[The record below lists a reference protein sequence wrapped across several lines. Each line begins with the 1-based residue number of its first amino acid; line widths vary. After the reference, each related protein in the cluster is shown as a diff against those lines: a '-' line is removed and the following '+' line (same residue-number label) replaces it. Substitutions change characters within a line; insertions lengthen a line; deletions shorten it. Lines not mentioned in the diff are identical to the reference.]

1 MQIRPNSWAITRQAE
16 TALGLITKSAVAFS
30 LSYAMRLSLPSAILF
45 GLIFAI
51 IFIISGSIARGL
63 TNFFLSIALTS
74 VFSSILFL
82 FKFGIDRPSTVF
94 LATVFLSIFLSR
106 ISTKNSNETNR
117 ENSYFDSI
125 TAIVLIASAHLFH
138 KLANL
143 ESTKLFGILL
153 PEDNAAWVHASS
165 GFLRFNAS
173 AGLVSS
179 MQYGSSSFASNL
191 FSVVSIPTRLFS
203 SENGAVLSLANVANT
218 YVFLLITLIYMS
230 SATCR
235 EIFHMRN
242 QTKAFRKIMSNG
254 KYVLI
259 GILSVI
265 GVGKIF
271 LNSGH
276 LSLILSLVIFW
287 IVTYQFQISSNSV
300 FHISGAPN
308 LWNLNLAILSAY
320 TIGVVW
326 FPMVPVSVLT
336 IVVIVVG
343 LIATN
348 RHTVFH
354 FRVKVR
360 NIVVIGNVILFLM
373 ILLAALT
380 QLRVPTG
387 YSISSL
393 INVGTGGT
401 FVPTAIGLSLALVGF
416 IIAIESVGKN
426 VVLPIFISLFP
437 LGLLAYWIATMSE
450 NPVSPGYSV
459 EKFSLLVTLIGLPL
473 AIGFSFRYLE
483 AIQKHVLSSVVS
495 PVLLCFAVAH
505 ISWGINSFPRD
516 AMTNKD
522 NWTINYLRTLLAQS
536 AYNPDAQ
543 LLCLSGNAESDMSAY
558 MCSRFGSALQFR
570 EFSNNNLARRWR
582 SQVLEANLD
591 LANFPKG
598 TVDFDVPSNISNFV
612 NNGGKLIVIL
622 TPGPFWQI
630 EQRLERPWMQELP
643 WDAIKVVQ

>member
-1 MQIRPNSWAITRQAE
+1 MQIGPNTWAVAQQDGS
-16 TALGLITKSAVAFS
+16 ALGFVSKIAVAFS
-30 LSYAMRLSLPSAILF
+30 LTYAMRLSLPSAILF
-45 GLIFAI
+45 GIFLAF
-51 IFIISGSIARGL
+51 IFVISGSIARGL

-82 FKFGIDRPSTVF
+82 LKFEIDRPSTVF
-94 LATVFLSIFLSR
+94 LATVFLSISLSR
-106 ISTKNSNETNR
+106 ISTNNSNETNR
-117 ENSYFDSI
+117 ENSYFDSV
-125 TAIVLIASAHLFH
+125 TAIVLVASAHLFH

-143 ESTKLFGILL
+143 ESTKLFSMLL

-191 FSVVSIPTRLFS
+191 FSFVSIPTRLFS

-218 YVFLLITLIYMS
+218 YVFLLISLIYMS

-235 EIFHMRN
+235 EIFHIRN
-242 QTKAFRKIMSNG
+242 QINSFRKITSNG

-265 GVGKIF
+265 GVGKSF

-276 LSLILSLVIFW
+276 LSLILSVAIFW
-287 IVTYQFQISSNSV
+287 IVTYQLQISSSSIL
-300 FHISGAPN
+300 HLSGAPN
-308 LWNLNLAILSAY
+308 LWNLNMALLSAY
-320 TIGVVW
+320 TVGVVW
-326 FPMVPVSVLT
+326 FPMVPVSALT

-343 LIATN
+343 LIAKN
-348 RHTVFH
+348 WHAVFH

-373 ILLAALT
+373 ILLAAFT

-393 INVGTGGT
+393 VNVGSGGT
-401 FVPTAIGLSLALVGF
+401 YVPTAIGLSLALVGF

-426 VVLPIFISLFP
+426 VVLSVFLSLFP
-437 LGLLAYWIATMSE
+437 LGLLAYWITSIAE
-450 NPVSPGYSV
+450 NPISPGYSV
-459 EKFSLLVTLIGLPL
+459 EKFSLLVSIIGLPF
-473 AIGFSFRYLE
+473 AIGFIYKHLE
-483 AIQKHVLSSVVS
+483 VFSKTVILSIVA

-505 ISWGINSFPRD
+505 ASSGINFFPRV
-516 AMTNKD
+516 AMIDKD
-522 NWTINYLRTLLAQS
+522 NWTINYLSTLINQS
-536 AYNPDAQ
+536 AYNPNAQ
-543 LLCLSGNAESDMSAY
+543 LLCLTGLSESDMSAY
-558 MCSRFGSALQFR
+558 TCSRFGSALQFR
-570 EFSNNNLARRWR
+570 EFSNNNIARRWR
-582 SQVLEANLD
+582 AQILEANID
-591 LANFPKG
+591 LSIFPEG
-598 TVDFDVPSNISNFV
+598 TIDFDVLSNINNFI
-612 NNGGKLIVIL
+612 NNGGEVIIIL

-630 EQRLERPWMQELP
+630 EQRLESPWMQNLP
-643 WDAIKVVQ
+643 WTAIQIIE

>member
-63 TNFFLSIALTS
+63 TNFFLSITFTS
-74 VFSSILFL
+74 VLSSVLFL
-82 FKFGIDRPSTVF
+82 FKVEIDQPLTVF
-94 LATVFLSIFLSR
+94 LTAVLLSIAFSR
-106 ISTKNSNETNR
+106 LTSKNASETDK
-117 ENSYFDSI
+117 ENNYFDLI
-125 TAIVLIASAHLFH
+125 AAIVLIASAHLFH
-138 KLANL
+138 KLTNL
-143 ESTKLFGILL
+143 ESIKLFSMLL
-153 PEDNAAWVHASS
+153 PEDNAAWIHASS
-165 GFLRFNAS
+165 GFVRFNAS
-173 AGLVSS
+173 AGFVSS
-179 MQYGSSSFASNL
+179 MQYGSSAFASNL
-191 FSVVSIPTRLFS
+191 FSFFSIPTRLFS
-203 SENGAVLSLANVANT
+203 SENGAILSIANVANT
-218 YVFLLITLIYMS
+218 YAFLLIALAYMS

-235 EIFHMRN
+235 NIFHRRN
-242 QTKAFRKIMSNG
+242 QTSAFQKTFANG
-254 KYVLI
+254 KYLLI

-271 LNSGH
+271 INAGH

-287 IVTYQFQISSNSV
+287 VVSYEFRISFDSIFQVSNSSL
-300 FHISGAPN
+300 FWGSNMA
-308 LWNLNLAILSAY
+308 LLSAF
-320 TIGVVW
+320 TVGIVW
-326 FPMVPVSVLT
+326 FPLIPVSVLT
-336 IVVIVVG
+336 IVCIVIGVTAKNWRSILPFQSNARKVIVIWN
-343 LIATN
+343 L
-348 RHTVFH
+348 
-354 FRVKVR
+354 
-360 NIVVIGNVILFLM
+360 ILFVL
-373 ILLAALT
+373 ITIASVT
-380 QLRVPTG
+380 QLRIPTG

-393 INVGTGGT
+393 INATGGT
-401 FVPTAIGLSLALVGF
+401 YAPTAISLSIALIGF
-416 IIAIESVGKN
+416 IFAIEYASKN
-426 VVLPIFISLFP
+426 VVLSTFISLFP

-522 NWTINYLRTLLAQS
+522 NWTINYLNTLLAQS

-543 LLCLSGNAESDMSAY
+543 LLCLSGIAESDMSAY

-582 SQVLEANLD
+582 SQVLEANID

-643 WDAIKVVQ
+643 WDAIQVVQ